1 MISTTLYK
9 SNCKYKIMKNRILA
23 LIIGI
28 VLFASCTKV
37 ETGYDVL
44 NLMKSKYENNHIEN
58 MTFSQH
64 VKEYS
69 NDSITHKTIWHEAYA
84 APGNLIIKI
93 DSFTGGSGYVFNGDT
108 LFILNDNKIDLKVKE
123 LNILMILGFDVYS
136 VPIKNTISK
145 LNELEYDLNLMCE
158 TKLDNKDVYCI
169 GVSNESD
176 EQNKFYIDKEN
187 LYFIKYIS
195 YSENGI
201 SEIKFADYEVMNGYN
216 VAKTVLF
223 YFNNELYMTEEY
235 YDIEFPK
242 IMDPEIFNALKF
254 KEAIW

>member
-1 MISTTLYK
+1 MKTKNLRLVTLF
-9 SNCKYKIMKNRILA
+9 L
-23 LIIGI
+23 
-28 VLFASCTKV
+28 LFIFTSCSKV

-44 NLMKSKYENNHIEN
+44 NLMKKRYKSSYIEN

-69 NDSITHKTIWHEAYA
+69 NDSLTHKTIWHEAYS
-84 APGNLIIKI
+84 APGNLIIKM
-93 DSFTGGSGYVFNGDT
+93 DSFDGGSGYVFNGDT
-108 LFILNDNKIDLKVKE
+108 LFILNNNKVDLKIKE

-136 VPIKNTISK
+136 IPIKNTANK
-145 LNELEYDLNLMCE
+145 LKELGYNLEKVCE
-158 TKLDNKDVYCI
+158 TKLENRDVYCI
-169 GVSNESD
+169 GVDNELE
-176 EQNKFYIDKEN
+176 EQNKFYIDKEH

-195 YSENGI
+195 YSENGVN
-201 SEIKFADYEVMNGYN
+201 EIRFADYEVIDGKQ

-235 YDIEFPK
+235 YDIEFPET
-242 IMDPEIFNALKF
+242 INPDLFNPLKF